1 MGVVKRAVN
10 GHNLLAAVAAVAVAA
25 LLRRCEGGDGV
36 MKAKVNVTAA
46 CIFPAIFNFGD
57 SNSDTG
63 TNAACFYRSV
73 SPNGI
78 TYFNK
83 PSGRACDGL
92 LLVDFYDMH
101 EQCNLTLFLS
111 NKFYLNLGHIELA
124 AMELSLPFL
133 HPYLDP
139 IGPNFRGGANF
150 ASGGST
156 IRPQNKS
163 FTQGGASPFSLN
175 FQSYQFMELKQRSND
190 SINEGYWFAG
200 MLPRMDDFANA
211 LYTIDIGQND
221 LAAAFSSMTNDQV
234 RDTIPD
240 ILAGLSLAVEN
251 LYWQGA
257 RSFWIHNTG
266 PIGCLPFSVI
276 FKPAVDG
283 EVDEVGCIQSHNE
296 VAQEFNHK
304 LKQLVSKL
312 RKELPLAALTY
323 VDVYSAKYAL
333 ISQATNLGFVD
344 PFKIC
349 CGHATMD
356 YIVGCGNEK
365 MVNGTKIQGTSC
377 SDPLTY
383 ISWDGVHYTHRAN
396 EMIARQVIDGSL
408 SDPQIPLSAACNRV
422 G

>member
-1 MGVVKRAVN
+1 MGVVMV
-10 GHNLLAAVAAVAVAA
+10 AVAVAVVAVAA
-25 LLRRCEGGDGV
+25 LLQRCEGGWGGDGV

-46 CIFPAIFNFGD
+46 CSFPAMFNFGD

-92 LLVDFYDMH
+92 LLVDFY
-101 EQCNLTLFLS
+101 
-111 NKFYLNLGHIELA
+111 

-133 HPYLDP
+133 HPYLDS

-163 FTQGGASPFSLN
+163 FTQGGASPFSLD

-190 SINEGYWFAG
+190 SINEG
-200 MLPRMDDFANA
+200 MLPRMDDFTNA

-240 ILAGLSLAVEN
+240 ILAGLSLVVEN

-266 PIGCLPFSVI
+266 PIGCLPYSVI
-276 FKPAVDG
+276 FKPAEDG
-283 EVDEVGCIQSHNE
+283 EIDEVGCIQSHNE

-323 VDVYSAKYAL
+323 VDIYSAKYAL